1 VPDSLDATFEALA
14 DPARLAMVRLLRRKP
29 RRSTEIAAALAL
41 PRPTTSRHLE
51 VLRKAGLVE
60 ASLLDGDARAR
71 MYQLKRERFSA
82 LRRFLDE
89 VEAYWG
95 DQLQAFKAHAEG
107 KYRRRS

>member
-1 VPDSLDATFEALA
+1 MPDRLEATFEALA
-14 DPARLAMVRLLRRKP
+14 DPARLAMVRLLRKKP
-29 RRSTEIAAALAL
+29 RRSTEIAAALEM

-51 VLRKAGLVE
+51 VLRMAGLVE
-60 ASLLDGDARAR
+60 ASLLRDDARAR
-71 MYQLKRERFSA
+71 LYQLKRERFSQ

-95 DQLQAFKAHAEG
+95 DQLQAFKGHAEG